1 MDTRR
6 FTSETAEE
14 LNRWMTKTEETK
26 QRIPVC
32 DLEFPPVSGFSM
44 PGMLSPD
51 QVNSLYQCVD
61 SNSPFFG
68 PETFVARL
76 DRIKAEHRGNF
87 PMPGWHA
94 FMVTSRFLE
103 YASWLYKEHPYYE
116 KWFDI
121 VFLPRPGTSMAYPV
135 EENTKKALLPE
146 QMKEQRQPRKKF
158 ISAKKQREKD
168 YNMALFR
175 KKERNPC
182 QTITFC
188 EVVDRM
194 DSDDKLLNHPV
205 FPEEHQDW
213 SKQMRGKEG
222 ISPKILDPVD
232 DQEYAENQPMDQIL
246 EVQEKMEEDLSA
258 SCAITRNP
266 VFYSDRQYH
275 HD

>member
-61 SNSPFFG
+61 PNSPFFG

-76 DRIKAEHRGNF
+76 DRIKTEHRGNF

-168 YNMALFR
+168 YNM
-175 KKERNPC
+175 
-182 QTITFC
+182 
-188 EVVDRM
+188 
-194 DSDDKLLNHPV
+194 
-205 FPEEHQDW
+205 
-213 SKQMRGKEG
+213 RGKEG

-246 EVQEKMEEDLSA
+246 EAQEKMEEDLSA
-258 SCAITRNP
+258 SRAITRET
-266 VFYSDRQYH
+266 VFFPDEQYRK
-275 HD
+275 DIMNEEFNMDQFM